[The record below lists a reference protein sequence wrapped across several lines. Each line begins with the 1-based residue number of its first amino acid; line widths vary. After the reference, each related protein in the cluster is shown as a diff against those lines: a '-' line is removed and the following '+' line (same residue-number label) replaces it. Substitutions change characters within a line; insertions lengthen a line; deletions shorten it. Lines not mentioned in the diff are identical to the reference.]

1 MRTLSW
7 RHGRAWIA
15 ASPED
20 WPDTLQWP
28 TPTAARRTVALA
40 ATGRGA
46 SAAAVV
52 RRVCQTASGGSF
64 FAQLGGR
71 MTPSTGDVLEVTIAV
86 VDDPD
91 GEAVLPEIVAGLT
104 AMPAEERPAG
114 RLEVSWIAIHPVDYK
129 PWAWR
134 NAAATM
140 ARLLCADVS
149 EMDDATVA
157 ALAQGYGVGRTVG

>member
-1 MRTLSW
+1 
-7 RHGRAWIA
+7 
-15 ASPED
+15 
-20 WPDTLQWP
+20 
-28 TPTAARRTVALA
+28 
-40 ATGRGA
+40 
-46 SAAAVV
+46 
-52 RRVCQTASGGSF
+52 
-64 FAQLGGR
+64 
-71 MTPSTGDVLEVTIAV
+71 MTPSEGDVLEVTIAV

-104 AMPAEERPAG
+104 AMPVEERPAG

-129 PWAWR
+129 VWAWR

-149 EMDDATVA
+149 EMDDATAA